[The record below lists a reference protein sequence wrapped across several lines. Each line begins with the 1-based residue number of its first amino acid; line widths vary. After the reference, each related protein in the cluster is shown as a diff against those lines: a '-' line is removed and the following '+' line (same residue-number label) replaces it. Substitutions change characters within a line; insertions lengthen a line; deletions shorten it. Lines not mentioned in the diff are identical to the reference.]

1 MPHSEALMYAS
12 LMATLA
18 GVSAATMSHYSFM
31 SNGNGN
37 KVRVAVCNLI
47 YKKSLRLSQTALHD
61 TSPGKMVNLLSND
74 VSRFEM
80 VSTTVH
86 SLWLTP
92 IFTLIVIYFLCQ
104 EMQWAAILGLTIVFI
119 VLPVQSEFVQIRIGR
134 VFFFS
139 FHQ

>member
-1 MPHSEALMYAS
+1 MAYNEALMYAS
-12 LMATLA
+12 LMASLA
-18 GVSAATMSHYSFM
+18 GVSAATMSHYSYM
-31 SNGNGN
+31 SNCNGN

-61 TSPGKMVNLLSND
+61 TSPGKLVNLLSND

-92 IFTLIVIYFLCQ
+92 IFTLFVIYFLCQ
-104 EMQWAAILGLTIVFI
+104 EMQWAAILGLTIVFT
-119 VLPVQSEFVQIRIGR
+119 VLPVQSQFVK
-134 VFFFS
+134 F
-139 FHQ
+139 